1 MIGMQNIVR
10 FVISMG
16 KSHQD
21 NLIGTLCKDDQG
33 LFIVLS
39 RRPGSYCEYNLFSI
53 SDALQHVERDYIKTF
68 DINNPQRS
76 EHIKTYK
83 EYYE

>member
-1 MIGMQNIVR
+1 METSQ
-10 FVISMG
+10 
-16 KSHQD
+16 QD

-39 RRPGSYCEYNLFSI
+39 RQVGSFREYNLFSI

-68 DINNPQRS
+68 DINNPQRL
-76 EHIKTYK
+76 EHIKMYK
-83 EYYE
+83 ETL

>member
-1 MIGMQNIVR
+1 MIGI
-10 FVISMG
+10 
-16 KSHQD
+16 
-21 NLIGTLCKDDQG
+21 LCKDDQG

-39 RRPGSYCEYNLFSI
+39 LQPGSSCEYNLFSI
-53 SDALQHVERDYIKTF
+53 SDAIQHVDRDYIKTF

-83 EYYE
+83 E